1 MTIAREMKTL
11 KGLRITTHL
20 LATLTM
26 LIDQALGRT
35 STVCGVTLSTS
46 F

>member
-1 MTIAREMKTL
+1 MITIKELRTL
-11 KGLRITTHL
+11 KGLRITTLL